1 MTDGRTVVITGGSDG
16 IGAAAAR
23 SLAGKGWRVVV
34 VGRNA
39 EKTAAVAGAIGA
51 ESFVADFSRLD
62 EVRELAAALVEQV
75 GPIDVLANNA
85 GGIFGDRTRTADGHE
100 LTLQV
105 NHLAPFLLT
114 NLLLER
120 VGVGVVVNT
129 ASIAAR
135 LMGRID
141 LGDLNNDARFS
152 ANKAYGDAKLANIL
166 FTKGLHR
173 GLAGRPVASVAF
185 HPGVVGTNFSSDSTS
200 LMRLLYRTPLAKLF
214 TISAAKGGETLEW
227 FIAGQ
232 PGVTWQAGEYYDE
245 RHHATNVN
253 PQIFDEDLI
262 EGLWERSAEL
272 VGLDAA

>member
-1 MTDGRTVVITGGSDG
+1 MAEAKTVVITGGSDG

-23 SLAGKGWRVVV
+23 SLAAKGWRVVV
-34 VGRNA
+34 IGRNA
-39 EKTAAVAGAIGA
+39 AKTAAVAGEIGA
-51 ESFVADFSRLD
+51 ESFVADFSRLG
-62 EVRELAAALVEQV
+62 EVRELAASLVAKV

-85 GGIFGDRTRTADGHE
+85 GGIFGDTTRTVDGNE

-114 NLLLER
+114 NLLLEEVQ
-120 VGVGVVVNT
+120 VGAVINT

-141 LGDLNNDARFS
+141 LDDLNNDARFS

-227 FIAGQ
+227 FIAGT

-262 EGLWERSAEL
+262 EGLWNRSAEL
-272 VGLDAA
+272 VGLDAS